1 MTEQDQQEKRPWIDD
16 LQIENAQIKWA
27 FSHFDGR
34 EDTFNTEGDHNFTV
48 IIDDE
53 EKANRLIAE
62 GWNVRRMDPR
72 EEGDPYEYLLK
83 VKISYKYAPPPIF
96 FLKGER
102 RFRVEHQADLVEI
115 QRSTC
120 EQIDVIISPN
130 PWVHGRDSG
139 VSAYV
144 KEMYVKIKESRFA
157 AKYADYE
164 EVR

>member
-1 MTEQDQQEKRPWIDD
+1 MTEQQDETRPWIDD
-16 LQIENAQIKWA
+16 LEIENAQIKWA

-48 IIDDE
+48 IIEDE
-53 EKANRLIAE
+53 QEANRLIAE
-62 GWNVRRMDPR
+62 GWNIRRMDPR
-72 EEGDPYEYLLK
+72 EEGDPFEYLLK
-83 VKISYKYAPPPIF
+83 VKISYRFAPPPIF

-102 RFRVEHQADLVEI
+102 RYRADEADLVEI
-115 QRSTC
+115 QRATC

-130 PWVHGRDSG
+130 PWVHGRERG

-157 AKYADYE
+157 ARYADYE
-164 EVR
+164 EVK